1 MKRKFK
7 IIPITASTT
16 NGKYYLVDDKGNRYY
31 ADDKIDSFL
40 DECARDFYMKEDIGY
55 TAAES
60 VDCLGEWAFNE
71 APKELGL
78 SGVEHLYVPE
88 ELEVEYFDMA
98 YTYACERGYDMY
110 EHYRDW

>member
-1 MKRKFK
+1 MKRKFEAA
-7 IIPITASTT
+7 PILSSTA
-16 NGKYYLVDDKGNRYY
+16 NGRYYLVDDKGNRYY

-40 DECARDFYMKEDIGY
+40 DECARDFYMKEDIGC

-60 VDCLGEWAFNE
+60 VDCLSEWAFND

-88 ELEVEYFDMA
+88 ELEVEYFDLA
-98 YTYACERGYDMY
+98 YNYACQIGYDMY